1 MVNKS
6 YMNKKEY
13 LEKIENLI
21 SNKIKYHAP
30 NLNDD
35 NIDFPLLNA
44 VGIDTSLPVFIF
56 KKPLNKLFYTAF
68 LKVKKYIKFNLI
80 LLSNPIIKKKR
91 LEKLD
96 NTFVMLEEDIGSN
109 LLYSLDALNINYLTH
124 SDYKNIIEEEQLLF
138 NDKKIEFDFLPYYFT
153 KKLIDNGVIFQ
164 ATNFILN
171 GKNYIINITNTHKEN
186 KVVNFEINIPLP
198 RGYYFFKQL
207 NDAVMIENLTSKQKA
222 YFNYH
227 LKNAKIRFSNMNGI
241 ESSTFACIN
250 LKCEIKLLPLQ
261 NKKIFLSYGEQKY
274 CFHLPNEM
282 QEFFELSQQKINQ
295 IFDIK
300 VSSHDKQFDELFNCS
315 LPRNIWEKW
324 QNFDVDEK
332 SENEWLKLKS
342 KIIKLTEKGLQI
354 NQDFKG
360 LKEVKIY
367 RNLGWKRVFIVHNKS
382 CYMYADNVKYFNYT
396 LLTKEIFKK
405 NNEIYLSFAN

>member
-1 MVNKS
+1 
-6 YMNKKEY
+6 
-13 LEKIENLI
+13 
-21 SNKIKYHAP
+21 
-30 NLNDD
+30 
-35 NIDFPLLNA
+35 
-44 VGIDTSLPVFIF
+44 
-56 KKPLNKLFYTAF
+56 
-68 LKVKKYIKFNLI
+68 
-80 LLSNPIIKKKR
+80 
-91 LEKLD
+91 
-96 NTFVMLEEDIGSN
+96 
-109 LLYSLDALNINYLTH
+109 
-124 SDYKNIIEEEQLLF
+124 
-138 NDKKIEFDFLPYYFT
+138 
-153 KKLIDNGVIFQ
+153 
-164 ATNFILN
+164 
-171 GKNYIINITNTHKEN
+171 
-186 KVVNFEINIPLP
+186 
-198 RGYYFFKQL
+198 
-207 NDAVMIENLTSKQKA
+207 
-222 YFNYH
+222 
-227 LKNAKIRFSNMNGI
+227 
-241 ESSTFACIN
+241 
-250 LKCEIKLLPLQ
+250 
-261 NKKIFLSYGEQKY
+261 
-274 CFHLPNEM
+274 M

-396 LLTKEIFKK
+396 LLTKEIFNK